1 MGIDVQTQPVT
12 VVGCGDMSGDVFGN
26 GMLLSR
32 AIKLVAAFD
41 HRHIFID
48 PTPDPEASW
57 QERNR
62 LFELPRS
69 SWADYDASLLSPG
82 GMIVP
87 RDQKEIVLTPEARL
101 ALGTDL
107 ETTDPITLINAILKA
122 EVGLIWFGGIGT
134 YVKASTQAHSSVGD
148 PANDVLRVDAAELR
162 AKVLGEGANLA
173 ITQAARVE
181 FSEVGG
187 RCNTDFI
194 DNSAGV
200 DCSDNE
206 VNIKIPLNQEM
217 LEGRL
222 AIEDRNVLLARMTD
236 EVAALVLEDNRLQ
249 TLALSIA
256 ESGGPAAVPAQVR
269 TLELLETAGRLDRQ
283 VEGLA
288 SSEDLLRRVSDNR
301 GLTRPE
307 LAVLLSLAKLS
318 LQDAA
323 EELKL
328 ADDPLLQDQLLA
340 AFPEPMR
347 EAHRDAILSHRLRH
361 QILATKVANRFVNRL
376 GPSVALDLTEE
387 EGSSLGQ
394 VVAAFLAAERLLQLD
409 TLWDRIDNA
418 AVTEAVRLDLFNL
431 AAQSIR
437 NHIADILRAGTS
449 EANVSA
455 LVALLEPGL
464 NTVNVAARTI
474 IRDEVKA
481 EAQSRRGA
489 LEAMGAS
496 PDIVRGLVKLYELD
510 GVFGIAGLA
519 ARRKLDELALTHAY
533 VRLGEVLGID
543 WAQSQLLRLSPA
555 DHWERLL
562 VAGLARDFEQLRID
576 WLARTQDAD
585 LQAEVER
592 WTEQQAPRIAQ
603 FRRVIAR
610 ARSGGQATVPM
621 LAQIAGQARILLAR

>member
-1 MGIDVQTQPVT
+1 
-12 VVGCGDMSGDVFGN
+12 
-26 GMLLSR
+26 
-32 AIKLVAAFD
+32 
-41 HRHIFID
+41 
-48 PTPDPEASW
+48 
-57 QERNR
+57 
-62 LFELPRS
+62 
-69 SWADYDASLLSPG
+69 
-82 GMIVP
+82 
-87 RDQKEIVLTPEARL
+87 
-101 ALGTDL
+101 
-107 ETTDPITLINAILKA
+107 
-122 EVGLIWFGGIGT
+122 
-134 YVKASTQAHSSVGD
+134 
-148 PANDVLRVDAAELR
+148 
-162 AKVLGEGANLA
+162 
-173 ITQAARVE
+173 
-181 FSEVGG
+181 
-187 RCNTDFI
+187 
-194 DNSAGV
+194 
-200 DCSDNE
+200 
-206 VNIKIPLNQEM
+206 
-217 LEGRL
+217 
-222 AIEDRNVLLARMTD
+222 
-236 EVAALVLEDNRLQ
+236 
-249 TLALSIA
+249 
-256 ESGGPAAVPAQVR
+256 
-269 TLELLETAGRLDRQ
+269 
-283 VEGLA
+283 
-288 SSEDLLRRVSDNR
+288 
-301 GLTRPE
+301 
-307 LAVLLSLAKLS
+307 VLLSLAKLS

-437 NHIADILRAGTS
+437 NHIADILRARTS